1 MMKIAIYARV
11 STETQAKEGTINS
24 QLEALREYAQAN
36 DLIITHECIDNGVS
50 GSTLE
55 RDGLDELRDL
65 ALAGEVEGVLALSPD
80 RLSRNQ
86 FDQMVLMKEFKKRNI
101 KIFFTNQQFE
111 DTPAGNL
118 MLQIQGAISE
128 YERATIRDRMRRGIK
143 HAVKKGQVLGGKA
156 PYGYKFIR
164 KTETTLAHWEVNE
177 SEAEI
182 VRMVFD
188 LYVNKSMKGT
198 AIARHLTEQRISTR
212 SGAKWWSSVIYP
224 MLKNESYIGLAQMY
238 KTKSVKPKNNPKH
251 SKRNRIKKTARQ
263 YNPIEERIGVP
274 VPPLIDRATWEV
286 AQELLKKNAYR
297 SRRNNN
303 VNKYLLR
310 GLVVCGECGSMC
322 PGYVSNKKTYYS
334 CGAKRN
340 KNIATKPHDDIRI
353 VTRQKPF
360 DEKVWQGL
368 TEFLQDPENLQIQ
381 IEKRLPKASRV
392 SKVAKDTQSKI
403 EKKLEKLDMQ
413 EKRILDAY
421 REEIIDLEELR
432 EQKSKIGYVQK
443 SV

>member
-1 MMKIAIYARV
+1 M
-11 STETQAKEGTINS
+11 
-24 QLEALREYAQAN
+24 
-36 DLIITHECIDNGVS
+36 
-50 GSTLE
+50 
-55 RDGLDELRDL
+55 
-65 ALAGEVEGVLALSPD
+65 
-80 RLSRNQ
+80 
-86 FDQMVLMKEFKKRNI
+86 
-101 KIFFTNQQFE
+101 
-111 DTPAGNL
+111 
-118 MLQIQGAISE
+118 
-128 YERATIRDRMRRGIK
+128 
-143 HAVKKGQVLGGKA
+143 
-156 PYGYKFIR
+156 
-164 KTETTLAHWEVNE
+164 
-177 SEAEI
+177 
-182 VRMVFD
+182 
-188 LYVNKSMKGT
+188 
-198 AIARHLTEQRISTR
+198 
-212 SGAKWWSSVIYP
+212 
-224 MLKNESYIGLAQMY
+224 
-238 KTKSVKPKNNPKH
+238 
-251 SKRNRIKKTARQ
+251 
-263 YNPIEERIGVP
+263 
-274 VPPLIDRATWEV
+274 IDRATWEV